1 MMDVGTDMSCC
12 DRLCGWDAQLA
23 SLVGQWPP
31 SVMSTSHRDGYMSI
45 STGGHCGCRAISKLG
60 LSRLETEDLR
70 KLKAI
75 KRFIATL
82 MVLLT
87 GCQAVVYGTA
97 SDFEKISLGMS
108 KVQVIEVLGSPV
120 AVSADGDKNEEY
132 LIYKRMK
139 HAISEWPRTY
149 SVTLRAGKVVKYG
162 EQYEE
167 KNVNK
172 Y

>member
-1 MMDVGTDMSCC
+1 MKLFKKC
-12 DRLCGWDAQLA
+12 LA
-23 SLVGQWPP
+23 ILV
-31 SVMSTSHRDGYMSI
+31 
-45 STGGHCGCRAISKLG
+45 
-60 LSRLETEDLR
+60 
-70 KLKAI
+70 
-75 KRFIATL
+75 
-82 MVLLT
+82 VLLA

-108 KVQVIEVLGSPV
+108 KAQVIEALGSPV
-120 AVSADGDKNEEY
+120 SVSADGDKGEEY

-149 SVTLRAGKVVKYG
+149 AVTLREGKVVKYG

-167 KNVNK
+167 KNINK